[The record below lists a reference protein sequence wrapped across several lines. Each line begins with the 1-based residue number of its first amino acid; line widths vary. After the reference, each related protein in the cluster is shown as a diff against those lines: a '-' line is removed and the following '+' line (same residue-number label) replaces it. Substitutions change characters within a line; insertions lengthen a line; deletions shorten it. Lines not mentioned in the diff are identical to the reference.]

1 MPAKEGG
8 EDSTP
13 RPRPA
18 MQSVRCEE
26 GVRNRTPSRGDVKGP
41 GEEGGGGGPSGGP
54 RPAVVEAACTWAH
67 PLRPS
72 GCQEAADRG
81 SAQALVQVGRGEEGI
96 GGQAHGQ
103 EAPDHGGAK
112 TTFQEKN
119 RETSELSAVG
129 LRPRPQ
135 GVGPQAEAPPPRSH
149 PI

>member
-1 MPAKEGG
+1 M
-8 EDSTP
+8 
-13 RPRPA
+13 
-18 MQSVRCEE
+18 
-26 GVRNRTPSRGDVKGP
+26 
-41 GEEGGGGGPSGGP
+41 
-54 RPAVVEAACTWAH
+54 VEVACTWAH

-129 LRPRPQ
+129 LSPPAPGTERHGDEPCLLLESMLPPGMPGQRSLGSWLRGSGGGVRRVSAVQLPQ
-135 GVGPQAEAPPPRSH
+135 GPGRRLLSSGLSL
-149 PI
+149 